1 MTVALQTLIDR
12 SVRNIGNVHE
22 AVKSRVVEII
32 EKAYEENI
40 YVQFSSGYR
49 SFERQADI
57 FGQGRPWYTWNGKNC
72 GSNGNVVSNA
82 MPGQSV
88 HNYGLAVDYFLTTDD
103 GQDSIWTVN
112 HNWKRVA
119 EIAKGLGFTWGG
131 DWTSF
136 KDYPHLELTGGLTW
150 RDLKAGKRPTH
161 LLNEARPSDGLLE
174 NGDSGDEVE
183 KLQKDLLALGIDL
196 PVYGADGDYGDET
209 ENAVFKF
216 QEKHGLKQ
224 DGIAGEQTLKAIKE
238 ALCVQD
244 TGFKDV
250 GEDHSLKDEIKLAK
264 ECGVTSGFPDGTFR
278 PNQTMTRAEGA
289 AFVARGIEYVLKQL
303 SK

>member
-22 AVKSRVVEII
+22 SVKARVLEII
-32 EKAYEENI
+32 QKAYEEDI
-40 YVQFSSGYR
+40 YVQFSSGLR
-49 SFERQADI
+49 SFKEQADI
-57 FGQGRPWYTWNGKNC
+57 FGQGRPWYKWNGEKC
-72 GSNGNVVSNA
+72 GSDGNVVSNA

-88 HNYGLAVDYFLTTDD
+88 HNYGLAVDYFLVSKD
-103 GQDSIWTVN
+103 GQDAIWTVN
-112 HNWKRVA
+112 RKWKRVA
-119 EIAKGLGFTWGG
+119 EIAKGMGFTWGG

-150 RDLKAGKRPTH
+150 RDLKEGKRPTH

-174 NGDSGDEVE
+174 NGDSGEEVE
-183 KLQKDLLALGIDL
+183 KLQKDLLTLGIDL

-209 ENAVFKF
+209 EDAVFRF
-216 QEKHGLKQ
+216 QKQQGLKE

-238 ALCVQD
+238 ALCVKE

-250 GEDHSLKDEIKLAK
+250 KEDHSLAREIRKAKKL
-264 ECGVTSGFPDGTFR
+264 GVTAGFPDGTFR
-278 PNQTMTRAEGA
+278 PDEPVTRAQA
-289 AFVARGIEYVLKQL
+289 VAFAVRASEEQ